1 MTPDNMTLVG
11 SVVLSIIYMV
21 FVFIVLLVISYL
33 VDITA
38 FILKRKQR
46 KSKED
51 SSSSD
56 LKVSEFSISDASDMK
71 MNPKKIAVL
80 SAAIQ
85 AYAGDDVK
93 LVVRRVYRESA
104 GLSGWEAAGMEESLR
119 RSL

>member
-21 FVFIVLLVISYL
+21 FVFIVLLMISYL

-38 FILKRKQR
+38 LILNRKER
-46 KSKED
+46 KSKKD
-51 SSSSD
+51 SNESEPQ
-56 LKVSEFSISDASDMK
+56 VSELSASNGTDVRMS
-71 MNPKKIAVL
+71 PKKIAAL

-85 AYAGDDVK
+85 TYAGDDVK

-104 GLSGWEAAGMEESLR
+104 GLSGWEAAGIEESLR

>member
-1 MTPDNMTLVG
+1 
-11 SVVLSIIYMV
+11 
-21 FVFIVLLVISYL
+21 
-33 VDITA
+33 
-38 FILKRKQR
+38 
-46 KSKED
+46 
-51 SSSSD
+51 
-56 LKVSEFSISDASDMK
+56 MK
-71 MNPKKIAVL
+71 MNPKKIAAL